1 MVAQLVLPGDRTQE
15 CQRAGCRA
23 ARAAV
28 TGVGLLVQL
37 GAAELARDRARD
49 VRDVVEAS
57 IAACGPSERGKLC
70 PLRRYLDELEPVTSE
85 EAN

>member
-28 TGVGLLVQL
+28 AGVGLLVQL
-37 GAAELARDRARD
+37 GAVDLARHRARD
-49 VRDVVEAS
+49 VRGVVEAS
-57 IAACGPSERGKLC
+57 IAACGPAERGKLC
-70 PLRRYLDELEPVTSE
+70 PLRSCLDEMDL
-85 EAN
+85 AGRAG